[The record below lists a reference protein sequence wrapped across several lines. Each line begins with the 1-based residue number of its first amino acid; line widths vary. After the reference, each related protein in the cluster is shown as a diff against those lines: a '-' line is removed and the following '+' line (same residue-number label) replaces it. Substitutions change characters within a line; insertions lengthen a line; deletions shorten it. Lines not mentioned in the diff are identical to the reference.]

1 MSPHPACPG
10 DEKAGAARSRRL
22 SRRTL
27 PIPPT
32 ITPSSTEC
40 YSKIGACSP
49 RVVCVSLPHEEG
61 SCVFGGSRW
70 RDLLA
75 AAMGISARRL
85 RISLCMK
92 TTDRANSV
100 PEGRNSAVSGNIRP
114 SEICRGC
121 GHARHCQSIYSRLGY
136 TKGPSVA
143 WSALLAFGIPLVVF
157 IVTLAVAG
165 ALLGGFTG
173 QPALPMFLAFL
184 IALVLTAAV
193 VLAIC
198 KITQRP
204 VDRGDS
210 SKL

>member
-1 MSPHPACPG
+1 
-10 DEKAGAARSRRL
+10 
-22 SRRTL
+22 
-27 PIPPT
+27 
-32 ITPSSTEC
+32 
-40 YSKIGACSP
+40 
-49 RVVCVSLPHEEG
+49 
-61 SCVFGGSRW
+61 
-70 RDLLA
+70 
-75 AAMGISARRL
+75 
-85 RISLCMK
+85 
-92 TTDRANSV
+92 
-100 PEGRNSAVSGNIRP
+100 
-114 SEICRGC
+114 
-121 GHARHCQSIYSRLGY
+121 
-136 TKGPSVA
+136 
-143 WSALLAFGIPLVVF
+143 VVF